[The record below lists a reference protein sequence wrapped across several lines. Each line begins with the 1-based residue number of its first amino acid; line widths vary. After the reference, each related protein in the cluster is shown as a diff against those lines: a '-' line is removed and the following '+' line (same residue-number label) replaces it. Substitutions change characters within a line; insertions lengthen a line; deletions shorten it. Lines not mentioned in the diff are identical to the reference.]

1 MSGARQTKTFWAT
14 AVVTVFLFGY
24 LGVMAWRSVLLL
36 RNGGALAGLLA
47 FGVLLLPLV
56 GLWVI
61 IATLRE
67 ALTHQRLVSIMREA
81 GQELDLGG
89 LPRLPSGKLAAEAGE
104 ELVAQLQNGVDQRP
118 GEWQAWYRLAR
129 GQDAAGNRSAARA
142 SMRRAVDL
150 ERAERARA

>member
-1 MSGARQTKTFWAT
+1 MRTFWAT
-14 AVVTVFLFGY
+14 AFVTVFLFGY
-24 LGVMAWRSVLLL
+24 LGVMAWRGVLLL
-36 RNGGALAGLLA
+36 RNGGSLAGLLA

-61 IATLRE
+61 VATLRE
-67 ALTHQRLVSIMREA
+67 ALTHQRLVSIMQDS
-81 GQELDLGG
+81 GQDLDLSGVA
-89 LPRLPSGKLAAEAGE
+89 RTASGKLTAEAGE

-150 ERAERARA
+150 ERQELPRG